1 MAEGLTIMLQD
12 PDAMLGATFAAF
24 DADGDGAIDARD
36 LATVLSLARPFFAVP
51 HSDLVKKFQGML
63 ERAGGPRGHRARH
76 GIERT
81 ALDSVMMYTPALE
94 AWTLTPVRATAE
106 WLRVR
111 AVAESGVDARWRRTK
126 NDAQT
131 TAPPPPP
138 RLKPPP
144 RGVSRREELMG
155 VRGLGLNAT
164 PAMRSMSK
172 PILIKPTKPERK
184 VVQKPI
190 AAAPKPKLRGP
201 QDEDDDEDEGERRGK
216 GDPEAEDSPGGG
228 KGAWVANWAKQA
240 AEQFLHIDGVKNRVD
255 PLDGDYPYRPDS
267 PSILKPSGSFVAAQ
281 VVNVNVNVNEDD
293 AGTDKSKSGRKP
305 RRRRRSS
312 VTWGDDDDGAL
323 VIPGAVTVPDGPVAD
338 SSAPNEEEVQL
349 DTHDVV
355 PGTDTQW
362 AGDGWGVRA
371 KGHAKDGDDSSSYR
385 SHAETKTT
393 DRSSDVSSTLG
404 GGSQSV
410 LSVATGLTGMTGMTG
425 ATKTGNGESKVPE
438 RTNWIVKVPGARV
451 IDMRPPDRRRSLS
464 LKDGLMTSRT
474 ETTGSGAQ
482 DLTEEELL
490 AIETEKESFIERKMR
505 EEIEAKQ
512 LAALAGK
519 AHQKDW
525 DYVNREDRNRRIP
538 RRQVKAPVYKSIE
551 QAGYEAWLND
561 HETKQRKMALGI
573 GLT

>member
-131 TAPPPPP
+131 TAPRPPPQ
-138 RLKPPP
+138 LKPPP

-184 VVQKPI
+184 VLQKPI

-201 QDEDDDEDEGERRGK
+201 QDEDDDDDEGPGRGK
-216 GDPEAEDSPGGG
+216 GEEEAEESPGGG

-255 PLDGDYPYRPDS
+255 PLDSDYPYRPDS

-281 VVNVNVNVNEDD
+281 VVNDD
-293 AGTDKSKSGRKP
+293 AVTKSKSGRKP

-323 VIPGAVTVPDGPVAD
+323 VIPGAVTVPAGPVAD
-338 SSAPNEEEVQL
+338 SSAQHEEEVQL
-349 DTHDVV
+349 DTHD
-355 PGTDTQW
+355 TDTQW

-371 KGHAKDGDDSSSYR
+371 KAKDGDDSSSYR

-410 LSVATGLTGMTGMTG
+410 LSVATGLTGMTGTTG

-451 IDMRPPDRRRSLS
+451 IDMRPPDRRRSLSVRSLS

-525 DYVNREDRNRRIP
+525 DYVNKEDRNRRIP
-538 RRQVKAPVYKSIE
+538 RRLVKAPVYKSIE

>member
-1 MAEGLTIMLQD
+1 MGVRIGSAPAATARSSEPRDRASRLPPPGAASTSLEGTYGRELVHRIVAHLLHLLGSFGFIGPVRVAEGLTIMLQD

-51 HSDLVKKFQGML
+51 HSELVKKFQGML
-63 ERAGGPRGHRARH
+63 ERAGGPRGHRAKH

-201 QDEDDDEDEGERRGK
+201 QDEDDDDETKGKEEGRGIQRRRTRR
-216 GDPEAEDSPGGG
+216 A
-228 KGAWVANWAKQA
+228 
-240 AEQFLHIDGVKNRVD
+240 GVRAR
-255 PLDGDYPYRPDS
+255 GWR
-267 PSILKPSGSFVAAQ
+267 
-281 VVNVNVNVNEDD
+281 
-293 AGTDKSKSGRKP
+293 TGRS
-305 RRRRRSS
+305 RRRSS
-312 VTWGDDDDGAL
+312 F
-323 VIPGAVTVPDGPVAD
+323 
-338 SSAPNEEEVQL
+338 
-349 DTHDVV
+349 
-355 PGTDTQW
+355 
-362 AGDGWGVRA
+362 
-371 KGHAKDGDDSSSYR
+371 
-385 SHAETKTT
+385 
-393 DRSSDVSSTLG
+393 ST
-404 GGSQSV
+404 ST
-410 LSVATGLTGMTGMTG
+410 A
-425 ATKTGNGESKVPE
+425 
-438 RTNWIVKVPGARV
+438 
-451 IDMRPPDRRRSLS
+451 
-464 LKDGLMTSRT
+464 SRT
-474 ETTGSGAQ
+474 EWTRSTVTTRTGP
-482 DLTEEELL
+482 T
-490 AIETEKESFIERKMR
+490 
-505 EEIEAKQ
+505 
-512 LAALAGK
+512 
-519 AHQKDW
+519 
-525 DYVNREDRNRRIP
+525 RR
-538 RRQVKAPVYKSIE
+538 AY
-551 QAGYEAWLND
+551 
-561 HETKQRKMALGI
+561 
-573 GLT
+573 